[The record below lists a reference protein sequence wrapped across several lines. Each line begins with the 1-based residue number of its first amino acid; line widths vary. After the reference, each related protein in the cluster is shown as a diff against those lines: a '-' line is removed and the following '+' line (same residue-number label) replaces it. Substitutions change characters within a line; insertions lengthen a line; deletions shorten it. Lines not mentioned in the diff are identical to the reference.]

1 MFVLEFHIVKWL
13 RMSKKPNTYTFCFE
27 HINGAFIIFASH
39 IVIKYYISP
48 KDKIQKLDGVS
59 NSAEMPNIL

>member
-1 MFVLEFHIVKWL
+1 
-13 RMSKKPNTYTFCFE
+13 MSKKPNTYTFCFE
-27 HINGAFIIFASH
+27 HINGALIIFASH
-39 IVIKYYISP
+39 IVIKYNISP